1 MVSLITL
8 TCKNYKQLIETLNSI
23 SPELPVESIV
33 VNCGNCKST
42 LNFLKSYD
50 GIIINENDDG
60 ISDAFNKGILAS
72 SGDYLM
78 VLNSGDILLHR
89 EYLIKA
95 EEILEQN
102 KDISFVH
109 SNILFEEKYAGNLVM
124 HPKMK
129 NIGRG
134 MPYFHQ
140 SMVIRRSVFDSVGL
154 YNKDYKI
161 SMDYDLIVRMEKK
174 GLKGFYLD
182 GGPVVKMDGNGVSNT
197 REFKTMTEAVRS
209 LWENKHLNIYIAY
222 NLLVRIFLFSL
233 RKMAVV
239 LGVKVVYVKLMKWKY
254 SRVFYKI
261 LISLH
266 FTDLV
271 GYGIY

>member
-1 MVSLITL
+1 
-8 TCKNYKQLIETLNSI
+8 
-23 SPELPVESIV
+23 
-33 VNCGNCKST
+33 
-42 LNFLKSYD
+42 LKSYD

>member
-50 GIIINENDDG
+50 GIVINENDDG

-89 EYLIKA
+89 EYLNKA
-95 EEILEQN
+95 EEILERN
-102 KDISFVH
+102 RKYAFVH
-109 SNILFEEKYAGNLVM
+109 SNILFEDRHAGNLVM
-124 HPKMK
+124 HPKRK

-140 SMVIRRSVFDSVGL
+140 TMIIRRSVFDSVGL